1 MKQFPRRGEFGLRA
15 PTRDRKDCPLRFHLH
30 LKDQLM
36 ASYKVRLA
44 VLGVAAAVLVAPVFS
59 QKPIRMPRIELKEPN
74 KSPVI

>member
-1 MKQFPRRGEFGLRA
+1 
-15 PTRDRKDCPLRFHLH
+15 
-30 LKDQLM
+30 M